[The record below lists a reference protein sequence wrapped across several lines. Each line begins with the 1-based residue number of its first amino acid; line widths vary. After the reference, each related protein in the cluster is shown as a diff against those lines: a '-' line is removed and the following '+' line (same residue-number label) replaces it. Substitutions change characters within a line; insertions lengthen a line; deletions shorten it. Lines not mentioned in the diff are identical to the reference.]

1 MKGLL
6 KFVIVAAG
14 CRGWISEHAASW
26 LIAALRLK
34 HV

>member
-6 KFVIVAAG
+6 KYVIVSAG

-26 LIAALRLK
+26 LIAMLSLK